1 MFTWGSRANSH
12 QPLGGIPPMS
22 IPELTFAA
30 HKTMVETTS
39 RSVLLYHN
47 RSHFFFWRNHG
58 PRHCEIAPAYFG
70 ANYHLPL
77 MPLLQSPAQSTS
89 GFSVPRPEPDQNTPA
104 ATGYRSLPGRYD
116 PFPQSSP
123 WFSGTPPTPLNSEAP
138 FATPQFERRS
148 APLLSPR
155 FPDPSPPITSF

>member
-89 GFSVPRPEPDQNTPA
+89 GFSVPRPAPDQNTPA

-116 PFPQSSP
+116 PFPQSSLG
-123 WFSGTPPTPLNSEAP
+123 FQELPL
-138 FATPQFERRS
+138 R
-148 APLLSPR
+148 LSIRKRLSQLRNLNGGQLRCFRHGFRIHPR
-155 FPDPSPPITSF
+155 Q